1 MQCIFFVLMSF
12 QTLPVFDAQSSL
24 STLLTAGTPLK
35 TAVSVLSN
43 ATITSNGNSQNY
55 FTGIYRNILVLIY
68 VGSVSGTSPSLTVYF
83 NAFDTFSSQ
92 SIPLASVTITSP
104 GAYAIS
110 ATHFPGEWFNIS
122 WVVGGTSPSFGSVF
136 ISVYMSW

>member
-1 MQCIFFVLMSF
+1 M
-12 QTLPVFDAQSSL
+12 SL

-43 ATITSNGNSQNY
+43 ASITENGNSKNY

-68 VGSVSGTSPSLTVYF
+68 VGSVSGTSPSLTVYL
-83 NAFDTFSSQ
+83 NAFDAFSSQ

-104 GAYAIS
+104 GGTYIYAHDLPS
-110 ATHFPGEWFNIS
+110 MWFNIS
-122 WVVGGTSPSFGSVF
+122 WTVGGTSPSFGSVY
-136 ISVYMSW
+136 ISVYESW